1 MSIDGAG
8 GSPRAFD
15 PKESDRQGDPRII
28 RARIPQLF
36 AATQSPIGKH
46 DRRAGESALPFD
58 RGSNP
63 PPDSNHK
70 PMQGNRLH
78 HAGAVREGRSH
89 TARAPHRDAESLT
102 AVAAV
107 TQGTPD
113 FAAPTVAK

>member
-1 MSIDGAG
+1 MSTDGAG

-15 PKESDRQGDPRII
+15 PNESDRQGDPRII
-28 RARIPQLF
+28 RGRIPQLF

-63 PPDSNHK
+63 PLDSNHK

-89 TARAPHRDAESLT
+89 TARAPHRDAESLA
-102 AVAAV
+102 AVAGGDA
-107 TQGTPD
+107 GNAG
-113 FAAPTVAK
+113 F